1 MTIKKRLFVSNILM
15 IIIPAIVSIFVVLCV
30 AVIFRNLFYRQF
42 AREILDNKRL
52 LYIQDNVVSYAEEII
67 RTNDESIKADV
78 YKRAEKYLND
88 NNARLE
94 IYRGDEI
101 IYSSGHESH
110 DYDFLKAVRAA
121 GREGIIFIDGN
132 FVYSENITA
141 GNNDYLICIYS
152 SMKNGNSESSEYLI
166 KGIVALLFVFVIIAV
181 IITNRFLTKFVFKKV
196 ETPLYILADGVNE
209 IKNGN
214 LDYRIDYK
222 EKDEFYPVCEAF
234 NDIAVRLKASV
245 EGTRHQEENRKELI
259 AGISHDIR
267 TPLTSI
273 KAYIEGILDGVAST
287 PELRLKYMRTIR
299 EKANDIDKMVDK
311 LFLFS
316 KLDLGDYPFYIEKI
330 DVDSEI
336 RKLISEN
343 EYEKKNMN
351 ISIENTDES
360 LEIYADT
367 VQFRNAVTNILENS
381 LKYKDSELVNVKI
394 RYINSDDNLKIIIE
408 DDGPGV
414 PKEAVDKLF
423 NVFYRS
429 DPSRNNPNKGS
440 GLGLAITAK
449 ILERLGGSI
458 YAENIYPKGLGITMV
473 FPKDKGD
480 ENG

>member
-1 MTIKKRLFVSNILM
+1 M
-15 IIIPAIVSIFVVLCV
+15 
-30 AVIFRNLFYRQF
+30 
-42 AREILDNKRL
+42 
-52 LYIQDNVVSYAEEII
+52 
-67 RTNDESIKADV
+67 
-78 YKRAEKYLND
+78 
-88 NNARLE
+88 
-94 IYRGDEI
+94 
-101 IYSSGHESH
+101 
-110 DYDFLKAVRAA
+110 
-121 GREGIIFIDGN
+121 
-132 FVYSENITA
+132 
-141 GNNDYLICIYS
+141 
-152 SMKNGNSESSEYLI
+152 
-166 KGIVALLFVFVIIAV
+166 
-181 IITNRFLTKFVFKKV
+181 
-196 ETPLYILADGVNE
+196 
-209 IKNGN
+209 
-214 LDYRIDYK
+214 
-222 EKDEFYPVCEAF
+222 
-234 NDIAVRLKASV
+234 AVRLKASV

-330 DVDSEI
+330 DADSEI